1 MIMGVHSDVSFKEIA
16 GAHAWRLEQEEGA
29 FANRR
34 WDGSSPELSRQL
46 TAPSDLEA
54 RGVNFL
60 NVVKGSQIAD
70 AIRVAGGFNVEDEN
84 FNMANFGD
92 PPLSSLERRI
102 CTQS

>member
-1 MIMGVHSDVSFKEIA
+1 
-16 GAHAWRLEQEEGA
+16 
-29 FANRR
+29 
-34 WDGSSPELSRQL
+34 
-46 TAPSDLEA
+46 
-54 RGVNFL
+54 VNFL